1 MRRLSALFLGVLI
14 SCGIAAGGFGYSYSF
29 VSADAECREVYVGGM
44 PAGFTLSAG
53 GAQVIGICEVMS
65 ERGVCTPASDAGI
78 RTGDVITKAAGIK
91 VETIS
96 DLNEILSKSKGKS
109 IELCVRRGENT
120 LALSLQPVKDKVT
133 GRYKIGVLIRDSVSG
148 IGTVT
153 YIDKQTRRFGSL
165 GHSVVGE
172 DHQGMKI
179 AGGKV
184 YQCSIVSVS
193 KGIRGKAG
201 ELRGMFLNE
210 EGIGSAEKLCDC
222 GIYGQVS
229 DSYDVTSLQT
239 VQTSEIDEVK
249 PGSAYIYSTVSGVCP
264 KKYTV
269 DIVKVDKHNKSNK
282 NFVIKITD
290 KDLINET
297 GGIVQGMSGSP
308 ILQDGKLIGAVT
320 HVFLNDPTRG
330 YGIDI
335 NAMIRE

>member
-1 MRRLSALFLGVLI
+1 MRRLSAFLIGLLVAFGVT
-14 SCGIAAGGFGYSYSF
+14 AGGFGYSF
-29 VSADAECREVYVGGM
+29 VSADAEGREVYIGGM

-53 GAQVIGICEVMS
+53 GAQVIGICEVMG
-65 ERGVCTPASDAGI
+65 EKGVSSPASEAGI
-78 RTGDVITKAAGIK
+78 RTGDVIVKAAGIK
-91 VETIS
+91 VETIG
-96 DLNEILSKSKGKS
+96 DLNEILSKSKGRS
-109 IELCVRRGENT
+109 IELCVKRGDSNVNV
-120 LALSLQPVKDKVT
+120 SIQPVKDKVT

-172 DHQGMKI
+172 DNQEMKI
-179 AGGKV
+179 ASGKV
-184 YQCSIVSVS
+184 YQCSIVGVS

-210 EGIGSAEKLCDC
+210 EGIGSAEKLCNC
-222 GIYGQVS
+222 GIYGKVS
-229 DSYDVTSLQT
+229 DSYDLSGFQT
-239 VQTSEIDEVK
+239 ALTSEIEDVK
-249 PGSAYIYSTVSGVCP
+249 PGSAYIYSTISGICP

-282 NFVIKITD
+282 NFVLKITD
-290 KDLINET
+290 KDLISET

-308 ILQDGKLIGAVT
+308 IMQEGKLVGAVT

-335 NAMIRE
+335 NSMIRE